1 MSNSLLHIFRLSLE
15 EGIFL
20 DDLKTAKVTPIFKA
34 GDENDFGKYR
44 PISVLSCFS
53 KILEKI
59 MYKRLIIHLSEHIYF
74 VKNSLI
80 FQQGLS
86 TEHAIMQLID
96 QSNDKL
102 KTIVLL

>member
-34 GDENDFGKYR
+34 GDENDFGNYWS
-44 PISVLSCFS
+44 ISVLSCFS